1 LSVKL
6 LPPVLGLSHISRPR
20 LDALLEEVMRKRL
33 TVVVAGPGFGKSTL
47 LASWAAA
54 GNAAWYSLG
63 PEDAH
68 MPTLARGILDALRLR
83 VPHLPPELSAVA
95 VPAGPEASKADGGVA
110 RAQAFAQFVAQT
122 LEEKLA
128 RELFLVLDDIDEFGM
143 SSGAAQLIASL
154 CRQAPP
160 RFHLVVSSRA
170 EPPFPI
176 ERLRGQGHVLE
187 LAGSDLSFT
196 EEEVAELVALTI
208 GEPDPNV
215 AGLLYKLTHGWPAAV
230 RLAVEALQ
238 RTTPAEREP
247 VLERARQPGGSVYR
261 YLAGEVLAAAPEEVR
276 RLIAVAARAGF
287 ASAPF
292 CEQFGVPRPA
302 EVLRSL
308 ARRGIFVEGRGQRL
322 GWFTLSTLMRETA
335 LAALPLGQDD
345 GRDVDVAAC
354 AWLEREGYLVEALR
368 HSRARSDW
376 TTVEQLLVKWGA
388 QLVSAGEAS
397 EVLSAI
403 EALPPE
409 RAPAIDFVAGEVY
422 YVVGDWDA
430 ALTAYRAAAADTFPL
445 PTALAWRIARIHHFR
460 GDLNAALECYG
471 PEDPTSGDE
480 ADKAMLFA
488 WRAAARWLRGDG
500 EGCRRDAEHA
510 LVAASTA
517 NDAAA
522 LSCAY
527 TAMAMHAALEGD
539 RSANDAYYLR
549 ALDSALQAGD
559 VLQQVRVRV
568 NRGSLHLEQGYYEE
582 AIAELDLALR
592 LADLAGFAWFRAL
605 ALSNR
610 GSAYYHLGRLE
621 EAVNELVEARR
632 QWERIG
638 SSDVAYALGLLGRI
652 YSDRG
657 DLALARAAFEEA
669 IARCERSQDVQG
681 LVPALSGL
689 AVTLA
694 TDNPEAAEQLAERA
708 VECGPGMGFVDALLA
723 AGWVALASN
732 RTEEASQRASQ
743 AAAEARPRRDR
754 AGLAQSLELLA
765 ASSASAPGALE
776 AVEQALALW
785 SELGSQTGTARAQFL
800 AALISGDK
808 PKAQEAAVR
817 LRQLG
822 VRSQSSLERL
832 FARADRRLPPLS
844 DQRPSLS
851 VQTLGRFRVLVDGE
865 PVAASSWQSRKARDL
880 LKILVARRGRPVPR
894 EELMGSLWP
903 EEEGEK
909 VANRLSVALSTL
921 RTVLDPAKRTSSNY
935 FLVSDREA
943 CRLDLSH
950 VAVDVERFLGE
961 AQRGLALARSGEPGS
976 SELLRRAESAY
987 NGDFLEENPYDDWST
1002 GLRDEARGVYLSTC
1016 RALAHEA
1023 QSRGDAADAARYA
1036 RRLLERDPYDEAA
1049 HLQLVHVL
1057 LVSGQHGEA
1066 HRAYRTYSSRMAE
1079 VGVEAS
1085 AFPDRAQ
1092 MPQHRP

>member
-1 LSVKL
+1 
-6 LPPVLGLSHISRPR
+6 
-20 LDALLEEVMRKRL
+20 MRKRL

-47 LASWAAA
+47 LASWAAR

-83 VPHLPPELSAVA
+83 VPDLPPELSAVA
-95 VPAGPEASKADGGVA
+95 VPAGPQAANDEGGVS

-122 LEEKLA
+122 LEENLA
-128 RELFLVLDDIDEFGM
+128 RELFLVLDDIDEFGT
-143 SSGAAQLIASL
+143 SSVAGDLIASL

-176 ERLRGQGHVLE
+176 QRLRGQGHVLE

-196 EEEVAELVALTI
+196 EEEVAELLARAI
-208 GEPDPNV
+208 GEPDPSI
-215 AGLLYKLTHGWPAAV
+215 AGRLYKLTHGWPAAV

-238 RTTPAEREP
+238 RAAPAEREL

-261 YLAGEVLAAAPEEVR
+261 YLAAEVLATEPDEVR
-276 RLIAVAARAGF
+276 RLMAVAARADF
-287 ASAPF
+287 ASAPL
-292 CEQFGVPRPA
+292 CEQFGVPRAA
-302 EVLRSL
+302 ESLRSL

-322 GWFTLSTLMRETA
+322 GWFSLSTLMRDTA
-335 LAALPLGQDD
+335 LAELPLDQDD
-345 GRDVDVAAC
+345 GRAIDAAAC
-354 AWLEREGYLVEALR
+354 AWLEHEGFLVEALR
-368 HSRARSDW
+368 HCRARSGW
-376 TTVEQLLVKWGA
+376 TTLEQLLVKWGA
-388 QLVSAGEAS
+388 QLVRAGEAS
-397 EVLSAI
+397 EVLYAV
-403 EALPPE
+403 EALPPG
-409 RAPAIDFVAGEVY
+409 RAPAIDFIAGEAY
-422 YVVGDWDA
+422 YVVGDWDG
-430 ALTAYRAAAADTFPL
+430 ALNAYRTAAGAARPL
-445 PTALAWRIARIHHFR
+445 PTALAWRIARIHQFR
-460 GDLNAALECYG
+460 GDLNLALECYG
-471 PEDPTSGDE
+471 PDDPTSGDE
-480 ADKAMLFA
+480 CDRAMLFA
-488 WRAAARWLRGDG
+488 WRAAARWLRGEA
-500 EGCRRDAEHA
+500 EGCRSDADRA

-527 TAMAMHAALEGD
+527 TALAMHAALEGD
-539 RSANDAYYLR
+539 RAANDAYYLR
-549 ALDSALQAGD
+549 ALDWALQAGD

-582 AIAELDLALR
+582 AIAELDVALR

-610 GSAYYHLGRLE
+610 GSACYYLGRLE
-621 EAVNELVEARR
+621 EAVNELDEARR

-638 SSDVAYALGLLGRI
+638 SSDVAYALEQLGRI

-669 IARCERSQDVQG
+669 IARCEGSQDVQG

-694 TDNPEAAEQLAERA
+694 TDNPQVAEQLACRA
-708 VECGPGMGFVDALLA
+708 IGFGPGMGFVDALLA
-723 AGWVALASN
+723 AGWVALAGS
-732 RTEEASQRASQ
+732 RCQDAAQRALE

-765 ASSASAPGALE
+765 ASGPSAPGALE

-785 SELGSQTGTARAQFL
+785 SELGSQTGAARAQFL
-800 AALISGDK
+800 AALISGDS
-808 PKAQEAAVR
+808 PKAEEAAAR

-822 VRSQSSLERL
+822 IRSHVSLERL
-832 FARADRRLPPLS
+832 FERAERRVPSPS
-844 DQRPSLS
+844 ESGPSLT
-851 VQTLGRFRVLVDGE
+851 VQTLGRFRVLIDGV

-894 EELMGSLWP
+894 DELMGSLWP
-903 EEEGEK
+903 DGEGEK

-921 RTVLDPAKRTSSNY
+921 RAVLDPAKRASSNS

-961 AQRGLALARSGEPGS
+961 AHKGLALARSGEPGAT
-976 SELLRRAESAY
+976 ELLRIAESAY
-987 NGDFLEENPYDDWST
+987 NGDFLEENPYEDWAL
-1002 GLRDEARGVYLSTC
+1002 GLREEARGVYLRTC
-1016 RALAHEA
+1016 RALAQEA
-1023 QSRGDAADAARYA
+1023 QSRGDAADAARYV

-1049 HLQLVHVL
+1049 HLQLVQIL
-1057 LVSGQHGEA
+1057 LVAGQYGEA
-1066 HRAYRTYSSRMAE
+1066 HRAYRTYSSRMTE

-1085 AFPDRAQ
+1085 AFPDRVA
-1092 MPQHRP
+1092 PRSGATSPSALR